1 MPRSPFV
8 LLALCL
14 VTSASARSQSN
25 PPRGGAALHAG
36 ATWSGLVDQNA
47 SALRYQGP
55 GASLGGG
62 WRGIYDRSRIE
73 LSLAA
78 SKSTLRSRITTD
90 NLNRESSLHVE
101 LRLAVLRRVAVGR
114 GSNLSYFAGGQLL
127 LAALGRRH
135 TFPFGAK
142 ENFADGFGALS
153 AAGMWEYRRTSG
165 TVLSGSVALPVLSVA
180 ARTPYYGLKAT
191 PEPRIYGPLSFTA
204 VTHTLRMEKPFASRS
219 TLLVDYRTT
228 LLRDDHPRSLRRI
241 EHSIGTGLELRRR
254 TPQ

>member
-14 VTSASARSQSN
+14 VTGTSARSQSY
-25 PPRGGAALHAG
+25 PPRGGTALHAD

-78 SKSTLRSRITTD
+78 SKSTLRSRITTG
-90 NLNRESSLHVE
+90 NVNRESSVNVE
-101 LRLAVLRRVAVGR
+101 LRLAVLRRIVVGR

-127 LAALGRRH
+127 LTALGRQH

-153 AAGMWEYRRTSG
+153 AAGMWECRRSG
-165 TVLSGSVALPVLSVA
+165 GAALSGGIALPVLSVS
-180 ARTPYYGLKAT
+180 ARTPYYGLKAA
-191 PEPRIYGPLSFTA
+191 PEFRIHGPLSFTA
-204 VTHTLRMEKPFASRS
+204 ATHTLRWEHPFASRT
-219 TLLVDYRTT
+219 TLLVDYGTT
-228 LLRDDHPRSLRRI
+228 FLRDDYPRSLRRI
-241 EHSIGTGLELRRR
+241 EHSIGAGLELRRR